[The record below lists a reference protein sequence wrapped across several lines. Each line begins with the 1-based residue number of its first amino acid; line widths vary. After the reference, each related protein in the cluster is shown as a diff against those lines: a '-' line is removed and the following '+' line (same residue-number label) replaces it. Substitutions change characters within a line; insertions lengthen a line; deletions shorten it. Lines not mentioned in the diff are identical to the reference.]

1 MASTI
6 IQEKKTINNNNSM
19 DREFSEKVKKD
30 EKFLKD
36 ASENRGKK
44 AQIKRIRHGP
54 NFAFHF
60 SCGRFITTVWN
71 G

>member
-1 MASTI
+1 
-6 IQEKKTINNNNSM
+6 M